1 MIMRWEYVSF
11 VLGILLCL
19 IATFLMFEGSILG
32 ENTTGLAT
40 VTLIVGIGLI
50 ATSGVG
56 FAETQEILEGNL
68 NTHLLPNFLFCSCLD
83 S

>member
-11 VLGILLCL
+11 VLGIVLCL
-19 IATFLMFEGSILG
+19 IAAFLMFEGSILG

-40 VTLIVGIGLI
+40 VTLIVGIGLM

-56 FAETQEILEGNL
+56 FAK
-68 NTHLLPNFLFCSCLD
+68 PKKS
-83 S
+83 